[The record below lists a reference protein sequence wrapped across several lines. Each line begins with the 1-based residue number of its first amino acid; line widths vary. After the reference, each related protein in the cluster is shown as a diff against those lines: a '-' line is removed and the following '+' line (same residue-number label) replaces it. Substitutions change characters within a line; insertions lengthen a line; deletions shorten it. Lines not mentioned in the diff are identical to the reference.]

1 MARRLLAVMVL
12 LGMGVAAPAGATLL
26 YNDNWEDGDTVAFQL
41 GNCGG
46 ECDAVV
52 LTPDTYPFQVNY
64 VYAMVSGSAGGGGIF
79 WGDLVI
85 TGVDGSGKPDN
96 NNVLGGVEAV
106 ALEFTEAGWF
116 EVDLALESPAE
127 ITEGAFAV
135 QFCFYEDE
143 WNPCNYIGLGADS
156 GPYATGGGFIYARDG
171 EACVGFQQCEEYWQS
186 SYAWYSN
193 SSLGLNRNWIFRAS
207 DLQWNPETAGDDDDD
222 DQTDDDDDVADDDDT
237 EAEVIVDSI
246 EPASIKEGEVIA
258 FEIQGTGFA
267 DSAADLDVF
276 FGNIRAE
283 NIDVDG
289 SIKIEGTFPTGLLPG
304 LYNVCVENDDGG
316 DDCKMGAL
324 EVIEMGGCAC
334 SVLSPRVG
342 TGAGLLLLL
351 GAFVSYR
358 RRR

>member
-1 MARRLLAVMVL
+1 MDRRVLIVVVL
-12 LGMGVAAPAGATLL
+12 LGLGVSLPAQATLL
-26 YNDNWEDGDTVAFQL
+26 YNDNWQDGDTVAFQL

-64 VYAMVSGSAGGGGIF
+64 VYAMISGSAGGGGIF

-106 ALEFTEAGWF
+106 ALEFSEAGWF

-127 ITEGAFAV
+127 ITEGSFAV

-143 WNPCNYIGLGADS
+143 WNPCNYIGLGCDS
-156 GPYATGGGFIYARDG
+156 GPYATGGGYIYARDG
-171 EACVGFQQCEEYWQS
+171 EACVGFQECEEYWQS
-186 SYAWYSN
+186 SYAWYTN
-193 SSLGLNRNWIFRAS
+193 SSLGLSRNWIFRAS
-207 DLQWNPETAGDDDDD
+207 DMQWIPGEGDDDDD
-222 DQTDDDDDVADDDDT
+222 ATDDDDDDTVEDDDDVDD
-237 EAEVIVDSI
+237 EVIVDSI
-246 EPASIKEGEVIA
+246 EPASIAEGAVSA
-258 FEIQGTGFA
+258 FEINGSGFA
-267 DSAADLDVF
+267 GSAADLDVF

-289 SIKIEGTFPTGLLPG
+289 GIKIEGTFPTGLTPG

-324 EVIEMGGCAC
+324 EVLEQGGCDC
-334 SVLSPRVG
+334 SIASTRVG

-351 GAFVSYR
+351 SAFAGYR